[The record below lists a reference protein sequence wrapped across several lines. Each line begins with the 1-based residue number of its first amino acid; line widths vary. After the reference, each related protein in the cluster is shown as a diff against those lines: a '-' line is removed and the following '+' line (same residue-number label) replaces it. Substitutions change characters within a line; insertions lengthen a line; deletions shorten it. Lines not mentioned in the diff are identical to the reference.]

1 MEELDI
7 YFSNIDYLKKKILK
21 FLVNLVYPL
30 SDIIIANSVGIKKGF
45 NNSLSNKVKVIYPP
59 SLDKLNKSI
68 KKIPKKNVFKAVCFS
83 RLSKEKNLEC
93 AIKSFVLIKK
103 KNISLTIFGDG
114 DLKNNLISLI
124 NSLNIKKKVKIRKI
138 TKFPQKEM
146 KKFDILISPS
156 FFEGCSNTIIE
167 ALNNNLVV
175 IASNCPGGN
184 SEILSNRSSGLL
196 FETNNEYDLSI
207 KINKILKNF

>member
-1 MEELDI
+1 
-7 YFSNIDYLKKKILK
+7 
-21 FLVNLVYPL
+21 
-30 SDIIIANSVGIKKGF
+30 
-45 NNSLSNKVKVIYPP
+45 
-59 SLDKLNKSI
+59 
-68 KKIPKKNVFKAVCFS
+68 
-83 RLSKEKNLEC
+83 
-93 AIKSFVLIKK
+93 
-103 KNISLTIFGDG
+103 
-114 DLKNNLISLI
+114 
-124 NSLNIKKKVKIRKI
+124 
-138 TKFPQKEM
+138 M

-207 KINKILKNF
+207 KINKILKL